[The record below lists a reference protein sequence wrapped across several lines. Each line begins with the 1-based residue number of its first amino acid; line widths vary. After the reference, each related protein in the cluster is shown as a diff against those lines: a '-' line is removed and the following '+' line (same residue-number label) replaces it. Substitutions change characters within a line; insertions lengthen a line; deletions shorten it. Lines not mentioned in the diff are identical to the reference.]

1 LRVPGM
7 FSVSTVLLLCLCLGT
22 LAQQQHA
29 PQPAPSRHPEPAQ
42 PARESSEPLPDGNNV
57 VRIESGD
64 LRFGGSGTVL
74 HLDHFDANSVR
85 RISQEGC
92 KQNTIQIHSGRLSL
106 TDAGLTQLI
115 NHGFEKKGDKKRIKV
130 TAEGDK
136 LNFEGSKAAGM
147 PLSFKAKIAP
157 LGGSRI
163 ALVATDVKMEHLPV
177 KGLMDAF
184 GVKFDNL
191 MHPTNPAL
199 TVEKDN
205 LIVDLRY
212 ASKDTP
218 LEGDVTSVA
227 IQGHRIVITFG
238 NNVNRSASH
247 VATVKAAKA
256 ESKKSK

>member
-1 LRVPGM
+1 M
-7 FSVSTVLLLCLCLGT
+7 FTVSVLLLLCLCLGT
-22 LAQQQHA
+22 WAQQQHA
-29 PQPAPSRHPEPAQ
+29 PQPAPTSQPQAHAAQIAQ
-42 PARESSEPLPDGNNV
+42 PSSEPQPDGNNL

-64 LRFGGSGTVL
+64 IRFGGSGTVL
-74 HLDHFDANSVR
+74 HVDHFDANSVR

-147 PLSFKAKIAP
+147 PLSFKARIAP

-184 GVKFDNL
+184 GVKFDDL
-191 MHPTNPAL
+191 MHPKNPAL
-199 TVEKDN
+199 KVEKDN

-218 LEGDVTSVA
+218 IEGDVTSVA

-238 NNVNRSASH
+238 NNVNRPASR
-247 VATVKAAKA
+247 VAANKPPKMQ
-256 ESKKSK
+256 SKKSK

>member
-1 LRVPGM
+1 
-7 FSVSTVLLLCLCLGT
+7 
-22 LAQQQHA
+22 
-29 PQPAPSRHPEPAQ
+29 
-42 PARESSEPLPDGNNV
+42 
-57 VRIESGD
+57 
-64 LRFGGSGTVL
+64 
-74 HLDHFDANSVR
+74 
-85 RISQEGC
+85 
-92 KQNTIQIHSGRLSL
+92 
-106 TDAGLTQLI
+106 
-115 NHGFEKKGDKKRIKV
+115 
-130 TAEGDK
+130 
-136 LNFEGSKAAGM
+136 M

-177 KGLMDAF
+177 KGLMDTF
-184 GVKFDNL
+184 GVQFDKL

-227 IQGHRIVITFG
+227 IQGHRITITFG
-238 NNVNRSASH
+238 NTVNRPASH

-256 ESKKSK
+256 ENKKSK